1 MKYYYLL
8 TGLQDLQRD
17 GKAMPKAELMEQMQQ
32 QMPHADWQL
41 MELLEA
47 KAEDEVL
54 PEEEEA
60 SPLSEIDRK
69 TRQLYERGMKAK
81 NAFVR
86 DWFRFNMDLNNVLV
100 AQICRKHGFDPEKC
114 LLGELPDEN
123 TPEVEALSRIDN
135 LYEREKALDAL
146 RWNWLEERTLMQYFD
161 VENVLCYYL
170 QCEILHRWDNLSV
183 EEGKKIFTQIVS
195 EMKKGVNLKQ

>member
-41 MELLEA
+41 VELLEA

-69 TRQLYERGMKAK
+69 TCQLYERGMKAK

>member
-17 GKAMPKAELMEQMQQ
+17 GKAMAKAELMEQMQQ

-41 MELLEA
+41 VELLEA

>member
-41 MELLEA
+41 VELLEA